1 MSYGTNAPQ
10 GLQPQQ
16 HQNGS
21 TWNDQLSPYKISDAY
36 GTSLFKGDP
45 VTLGS
50 GYLAIGVAG
59 SAIMG
64 VFWGCKYIN
73 SAGTYIFSPYWPATT
88 STFATLGADAFVV
101 DDPTVLFNIQLNGT
115 LSGGLVQSAI
125 GSNANFVAGAGST
138 VTGQSGYM
146 LDSNTIATGNATRNL
161 KIVALTP
168 NVSNAF
174 GVTYN
179 NALVKINNDI
189 YQGSTG
195 TVGV

>member
-21 TWNDQLSPYKISDAY
+21 LWNDQLSPYKISDQY
-36 GTSLFKGDP
+36 TTSLFKGDP
-45 VTLGS
+45 VTLAA

-59 SAIMG
+59 AAIIG

-73 SAGTYIFSPYWPATT
+73 SIGTYIFSPFWPA
-88 STFATLGADAFVV
+88 STVTQAAAGADAFVV
-101 DDPTVLFNIQLNGT
+101 DDPTVLFNIQTSLAGIT
-115 LSGGLVQSAI
+115 QASI
-125 GSNANFVAGAGST
+125 GSNANFLAGSGST
-138 VTGQSGYM
+138 ITGQSGYT
-146 LDSNTIATGNATRNL
+146 LDSSTIATANPTRSL

-174 GVTYN
+174 GVNYN
-179 NALVKINNDI
+179 NALVKINNDV
-189 YQGSTG
+189 YNGGTG
-195 TVGV
+195 TAGI

>member
-1 MSYGTNAPQ
+1 MSYGVNAPQ

-21 TWNDQLSPYKISDAY
+21 VWNDQLSPYKISDQYA
-36 GTSLFKGDP
+36 TSLFKGDP

-73 SAGTYIFSPYWPATT
+73 SIGTYIFSPYWPA
-88 STFATLGADAFVV
+88 STATQGAAGADAFVV
-101 DDPTVLFNIQLNGT
+101 DDPTVLFNIQVSST
-115 LSGGLVQSAI
+115 GLTQAEI
-125 GSNANFVAGAGST
+125 GSNANFVAGSGST
-138 VTGQSGYM
+138 ITGQSGYA
-146 LDSNTIATGNATRNL
+146 LDSTTIATGNATRNL

-174 GVTYN
+174 GVLYN

-189 YQGSTG
+189 YNGGTG